1 VSTRKRK
8 KKKKSL
14 NLFRKMSLLQEF
26 YRGEDPLVLSFIKLN
41 VPAEVAVEKHPP
53 LAESINEI
61 MRIISS
67 EPPPEDF
74 WATLFSWLVKRGFS
88 KPVEMSKA
96 DLLKRFAVVLTYD
109 AARFGANGGVP
120 PQEDAKLAATLMS
133 ALNNLYPGGLN
144 EILLRDLSDEDST
157 AEPGEEDWKK
167 AIQEGW
173 AFLEF
178 PPDASVYKRIKNSF
192 HAKTT
197 LQYSG
202 SLIER
207 IRSQQQMNVKSTVT
221 WTQVQVNLYA
231 RTSRQFL
238 INALHAW
245 SFRPN
250 GLVNRQRA
258 CLDNAAKQKA
268 KLKQP
273 QPQAGDEE
281 EELNEVNGA
290 AIPKRALVE
299 MFRMCTAA
307 DVHDEADLKFLGLK
321 LSPSQGETINQA
333 FVKKERPPPP
343 APAYFDKDYV
353 SDLLIDARLEGGEV
367 AAALLSDRRFLQK
380 RQTQAIKMCE
390 VWVNN
395 KYFLRSWLTGNGVL
409 HLAQAREMHVDQLKA
424 YYLYHSTCHDG
435 LSQLHAFLEPAKLT
449 AWVNERG
456 HHLSALD
463 DLSSAAQKVC
473 FVRKAQHALAVKG
486 EQGLKLQQRWH
497 EILMD
502 AVGWHYLPRD
512 VEPTYL
518 SDERLA
524 RLFAVLHKG
533 VGARLHRRAMW
544 EMVWQTLD
552 GAPREVFQTIAQ
564 ARLIPEAFSDK
575 EADFKAK
582 IANTNYARVRFF
594 QNKVPGCAL
603 LSLAEVE
610 KALQIVAVRQ
620 PEPVREV
627 PKPKFPNPIEDKKE
641 REEREK
647 PAADHAAVL
656 MRGKNIM
663 LQYSRMMEV
672 YGGEQCREHLAMSG
686 SESWDRVLKEYFQK
700 QRFVAN

>member
-1 VSTRKRK
+1 
-8 KKKKSL
+8 
-14 NLFRKMSLLQEF
+14 MSLLQEF

-109 AARFGANGGVP
+109 AARFGANGGLP

-133 ALNNLYPGGLN
+133 ALNNLYPGGIN

-157 AEPGEEDWKK
+157 AEPGEEDWRK

-197 LQYSG
+197 LQLSG

-221 WTQVQVNLYA
+221 WTQVQVHLYA
-231 RTSRQFL
+231 RTSRKFL
-238 INALHAW
+238 IEALRAW
-245 SFRPN
+245 GLRPR
-250 GLVNRQRA
+250 GLVNRHQE
-258 CLDNAAKQKA
+258 CLDNTKKA
-268 KLKQP
+268 KVQ
-273 QPQAGDEE
+273 QAADEDKD
-281 EELNEVNGA
+281 LNESNA
-290 AIPKRALVE
+290 ETIPKRALFE
-299 MFRMCTAA
+299 IFRMYTTQ
-307 DVHDEADLKFLGLK
+307 DVHDEADLKFIGMNIPLK
-321 LSPSQGETINQA
+321 QGETINQA
-333 FVKKERPPPP
+333 FVKKEFTLPI
-343 APAYFDKDYV
+343 YFGAELALDTR
-353 SDLLIDARLEGGEV
+353 IDAMLEGGEV

-380 RQTQAIKMCE
+380 RQTQAINLCSA
-390 VWVNN
+390 WVND

-409 HLAQAREMHVDQLKA
+409 QRAQAREMHVDQLKA

-473 FVRKAQHALAVKG
+473 FVRKAQHTLAVKG
-486 EQGLKLQQRWH
+486 EQGLKLKQRWH
-497 EILMD
+497 EILTD

-512 VEPTYL
+512 VEPTHL

-544 EMVWQTLD
+544 EMVWQTLN
-552 GAPREVFQTIAQ
+552 GAPSEVFRTIAQ
-564 ARLIPEAFSDK
+564 ARLISESFNEGQQD
-575 EADFKAK
+575 ADFKTK
-582 IANTNYARVRFF
+582 IASTNYARVRFF

-610 KALQIVAVRQ
+610 KALQIVVVRPQDPTLPIQ
-620 PEPVREV
+620 P
-627 PKPKFPNPIEDKKE
+627 KKFPDPIQDRKDK
-641 REEREK
+641 EEREK
-647 PAADHAAVL
+647 STNDHAAVL
-656 MRGKNIM
+656 QRGKNIM

-672 YGGEQCREHLAMSG
+672 YGGEQCREQLGVSG

-700 QRFVAN
+700 QRFVAS

>member
-1 VSTRKRK
+1 
-8 KKKKSL
+8 
-14 NLFRKMSLLQEF
+14 MSSLQEF
-26 YRGEDPLVLSFIKLN
+26 FGGEDPLLLSLWKLN
-41 VPAEVAVEKHPP
+41 VPAELAVAKHPP
-53 LAESINEI
+53 LAASINEI

-88 KPVEMSKA
+88 KSVEMSKA

-109 AARFGANGGVP
+109 AARAGANGEVAP
-120 PQEDAKLAATLMS
+120 EEDSKLAATLSS
-133 ALNNLYPGGLN
+133 ALNNLFPEGIN
-144 EILLRDLSDEDST
+144 EILLRDLSDESSI
-157 AEPGEEDWKK
+157 AEVGEEDWKK
-167 AIQEGW
+167 AVVEGW

-192 HAKTT
+192 NSNATRT
-197 LQYSG
+197 LKG

-207 IRSQQQMNVKSTVT
+207 IRSQEHSRVKSTVT
-221 WTQVQVNLYA
+221 WSQVQVKLYA
-231 RTSRQFL
+231 RTNRAFL
-238 INALHAW
+238 IEALRSWGLKPH
-245 SFRPN
+245 
-250 GLVNRQRA
+250 GLVNRLQA
-258 CLDNAAKQKA
+258 CLNDEKAKKA
-268 KLKQP
+268 KLARPPPLPP
-273 QPQAGDEE
+273 QGADDEE
-281 EELNEVNGA
+281 EELNVSNGA
-290 AIPKRALVE
+290 RIPKRALFE
-299 MFRMCTAA
+299 MFRMCKTA
-307 DVHDEADLKFLGLK
+307 DVHDQADLKFLGLK
-321 LSPSQGETINQA
+321 LVPAQGETINQA
-333 FVKKERPPPP
+333 FVKRAFTEVKNYSYGDEP
-343 APAYFDKDYV
+343 DTT
-353 SDLLIDARLEGGEV
+353 LDARLESGEV

-380 RQTQAIKMCE
+380 RQTQAIQMCGA
-390 VWVNN
+390 WVDN

-409 HLAQAREMHVDQLKA
+409 RREQAREMHVDQLKA

-473 FVRKAQHALAVKG
+473 FVRKAQHALAAKG
-486 EQGLKLQQRWH
+486 EQGLKLKQRWH
-497 EILMD
+497 EVLAD

-564 ARLIPEAFSDK
+564 ARLIPEAFSDQ

>member
-1 VSTRKRK
+1 
-8 KKKKSL
+8 
-14 NLFRKMSLLQEF
+14 MSLLQEF

-133 ALNNLYPGGLN
+133 ALNNLYPGGIN

-173 AFLEF
+173 AFLDF

-197 LQYSG
+197 LQLSG

-221 WTQVQVNLYA
+221 WTQVQVHLYA
-231 RTSRQFL
+231 RTSRKFL
-238 INALHAW
+238 IEALRAW
-245 SFRPN
+245 NLKPK
-250 GLVNRQRA
+250 GLVNKQKE
-258 CLDNAAKQKA
+258 CLAKNAKQQAKA

-273 QPQAGDEE
+273 QPPAGDKE
-281 EELNEVNGA
+281 EELDEFNGA
-290 AIPKRALVE
+290 TIPKRALFE
-299 MFRMCTAA
+299 MFRMCTTQ
-307 DVHDEADLKFLGLK
+307 DVHDEADLKFLGLN

-333 FVKKERPPPP
+333 FVKRERPLPP
-343 APAYFDKDYV
+343 AGTYEDPVGDTG
-353 SDLLIDARLEGGEV
+353 IDAMLEGGEV

-380 RQTQAIKMCE
+380 RQTQAINLCSA
-390 VWVNN
+390 WVND

-409 HLAQAREMHVDQLKA
+409 QRAQAREMHVDQLKA

-473 FVRKAQHALAVKG
+473 FVRKAQHTLAVKG
-486 EQGLKLQQRWH
+486 EQGLKLKQRWH
-497 EILMD
+497 EILTD

-512 VEPTYL
+512 VEPTHL

-544 EMVWQTLD
+544 EMVWQTLN
-552 GAPREVFQTIAQ
+552 GAPSEVFRTIAQ
-564 ARLIPEAFSDK
+564 ARLISESFNEEK
-575 EADFKAK
+575 QEADFKTK
-582 IANTNYARVRFF
+582 IASTNYARVRFF

-610 KALQIVAVRQ
+610 KALQIVVVRPQ
-620 PEPVREV
+620 DPTLPVP
-627 PKPKFPNPIEDKKE
+627 PKKFPDPIQDRKDK
-641 REEREK
+641 EEREK
-647 PAADHAAVL
+647 SANDHATVL
-656 MRGKNIM
+656 QRGKNIM

-672 YGGEQCREHLAMSG
+672 YGGEQCREHLGVSG

-700 QRFVAN
+700 QRFVAS